1 MFTQRIE
8 KIFLVHVELYPIL
21 LPVKCIADQEMTN
34 CNNVAFIYVWMFF
47 TNNYIVLLRF
57 KSNTDVET
65 SFHFA
70 YILQFLQCLLYFKTN
85 AHKSTLVN
93 HFIIFDADFTPNI

>member
-1 MFTQRIE
+1 MMN
-8 KIFLVHVELYPIL
+8 KVFLFDKTTYQNCMNFI
-21 LPVKCIADQEMTN
+21 PVRVQIS
-34 CNNVAFIYVWMFF
+34 
-47 TNNYIVLLRF
+47 RF
-57 KSNTDVET
+57 AIPQLKQFAKSNTDVET

-70 YILQFLQCLLYFKTN
+70 YILQFLQCLLYFKAN